1 MGGMGETT
9 SNDGL
14 HFAVQQVSSTLRTE
28 NSKLRL
34 ADISESADHEHRNHD
49 EDQSQNAIS
58 SWLPNSWMLQ
68 ADNQFTGPDFFAA
81 SLNQADEH
89 FPSQLETSAHTH
101 YQPHL
106 QGSTVMN
113 DIMRAN
119 GSTTAHTNA
128 NRLYH
133 FAPTS
138 IHTSPTL
145 LLQLSNERHSFF
157 IPPIFSNSRANIIWR
172 TYYGNDSALFC
183 MGPKSPFFSN
193 RSPHTS
199 NLRLMGILWH

>member
-1 MGGMGETT
+1 MSTETMMKIKAKMQYHHGFQT
-9 SNDGL
+9 HGCY
-14 HFAVQQVSSTLRTE
+14 
-28 NSKLRL
+28 KL
-34 ADISESADHEHRNHD
+34 IIN
-49 EDQSQNAIS
+49 
-58 SWLPNSWMLQ
+58 LQ
-68 ADNQFTGPDFFAA
+68 DLIFFAA

-89 FPSQLETSAHTH
+89 FPSQLEASAHTH

-138 IHTSPTL
+138 IHTSPTP